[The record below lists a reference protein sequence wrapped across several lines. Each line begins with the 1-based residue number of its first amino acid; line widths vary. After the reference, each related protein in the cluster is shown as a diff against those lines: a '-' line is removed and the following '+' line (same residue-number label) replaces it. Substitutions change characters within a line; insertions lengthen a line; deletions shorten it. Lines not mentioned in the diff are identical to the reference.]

1 METLILWKNRVVR
14 AAEAHEGILSC
25 GLILIGI
32 VLILIAFFG
41 KTEHKIAAGV
51 YIIL

>member
-14 AAEAHEGILSC
+14 AAEAHEGILS
-25 GLILIGI
+25 GALIL
-32 VLILIAFFG
+32 VAVLLILVAVFG